1 MLQLWDVRLALTFCS
16 DGSESTFHPRALL
29 NNASLIIK
37 VAKPADELIGYN
49 APITVIITDRTCSC

>member
-1 MLQLWDVRLALTFCS
+1 MQLWDAHLTLTFCT
-16 DGSESTFHPRALL
+16 DDSESTFYPRAEL

-49 APITVIITDRTCSC
+49 APITVMITDRTCSC

>member
-1 MLQLWDVRLALTFCS
+1 MQLWDAHLILTFGS
-16 DGSESTFHPRALL
+16 DNSKSTFYPGALL

-37 VAKPADELIGYN
+37 AAKPADELIGYN